1 MNNNQLPK
9 NQPKTIS
16 RNVIAMGI
24 VSFFNDTASE
34 MIFPVLPL
42 FLTGVLGTPM
52 IAVGLIEGVAEAAA
66 SIFKVLSGWLSDRT
80 GRRKPFIVFGYS
92 LSTASKLL
100 FGFATSWP
108 IALIAR
114 TSDRFGKGTRTAAR
128 DALIAESTVSTVRG
142 HAFGF
147 HRAMDGLGATIGPL
161 ITLTLLTYASVSLS
175 TIFLLAFIP
184 GIISVAVLI
193 FFVREVRATPQ
204 QNLSIN
210 GSWRTDSSWRT
221 LGTPFF
227 VFLGINA
234 LFAVGNSSDA
244 FIILRTQALGLS
256 LTHTILL
263 YSLYLASFS
272 LASLPAGI
280 LSDRI
285 GPRRVM
291 VFGFL
296 LFSGVYFMFGTAIS
310 PHLLWVLLPLYGFYL
325 ALTDGV
331 GKAYIAHL
339 VPSKQLGTAY
349 GIFQVTIGLGNFAAS
364 LIAGYIWT
372 LYGSGVP
379 FIIGSITALIAALLF
394 LFVDY
399 TTHINTPTS

>member
-1 MNNNQLPK
+1 MNNNQPSKNPPK
-9 NQPKTIS
+9 ALS
-16 RNVIAMGI
+16 RNVVAMGI
-24 VSFFNDTASE
+24 VSFFNDAASE

-42 FLTGVLGTPM
+42 FLTSVLGTPM
-52 IAVGLIEGVAEAAA
+52 IALGFIEGVAEAAA

-80 GRRKPFIVFGYS
+80 GRRKPFIVLGYS

-100 FGFATSWP
+100 FGFTTSWP
-108 IALIAR
+108 IALVAR

-128 DALIAESTVSTVRG
+128 DALIAESTASTVRG

-147 HRAMDGLGATIGPL
+147 HRAMDGLGATVGPL
-161 ITLTLLTYASVSLS
+161 ITLALLTYASVSLS

-184 GIISVAVLI
+184 GIISVIVLI
-193 FFVREVRATPQ
+193 FFVREVRTEPQ
-204 QNLSIN
+204 EKLSLN
-210 GSWRTDSSWRT
+210 GSWRT

-234 LFAVGNSSDA
+234 LFALGNSSDA
-244 FIILRTQALGLS
+244 FIILRTQALGFS

-263 YSLYLASFS
+263 YTLYLASYS

-280 LSDRI
+280 VSDRI
-285 GPRRVM
+285 GPRRIM
-291 VFGFL
+291 VLGFL
-296 LFSGVYFMFGTAIS
+296 LFSGVYFMLGSTLS
-310 PHLLWVLLPLYGFYL
+310 PHLLWFLLPLYGFYL

-331 GKAYIAHL
+331 GKAYIAQL
-339 VPSKQLGTAY
+339 VPNKQLGTAY
-349 GIFQVTIGLGNFAAS
+349 GIFQVTVGLGNFAAS

-372 LYGSGVP
+372 LYGSGIP
-379 FIIGSITALIAALLF
+379 FIIGSITALIAAILL

-399 TTHINTPTS
+399 RIHINNPSS